1 MSLAGP
7 VPPPAAVTQ
16 PAANS
21 ACRVLSASYGG
32 NKTLLVKSSVNGV
45 LQLTALTVIEGFE
58 KTLFETYAKASA
70 PNAEIV
76 GEYASKD
83 AALAEARA
91 NCEGG

>member
-1 MSLAGP
+1 M
-7 VPPPAAVTQ
+7 
-16 PAANS
+16 
-21 ACRVLSASYGG
+21 
-32 NKTLLVKSSVNGV
+32 
-45 LQLTALTVIEGFE
+45 QLTALTVIDGFE

-83 AALAEARA
+83 EALAEARA